1 LTNLTVKL
9 KGVTM
14 DEKNNSVEQT
24 QATENNVEQ
33 VTEVSNETKSAESK
47 AFTEDQVEAIVQ
59 RRLERYKKT
68 VSSKLDG
75 LDLEEAKKLLEEKK
89 QKEQELALQRG
100 EFDKVL
106 KETVS
111 KKDTRISAL
120 ESELQKIR
128 IDETLINTASVL
140 KAINPNEVKALLRGA
155 VKLNDSGNV
164 EVVSENGTPR
174 YNEKGELMSVNEL
187 VAEYLNNN
195 PHHLSATPK
204 GTGSQSGI
212 GGNTLKPFNIANLD
226 LSKAEDRKIYA
237 EHKKQ
242 REQGGLKAN
251 LIINN

>member
-1 LTNLTVKL
+1 
-9 KGVTM
+9 M
-14 DEKNNSVEQT
+14 DENKNSVEQT
-24 QATENNVEQ
+24 QATENNVDKA
-33 VTEVSNETKSAESK
+33 TDVSNEAEVKAESK
-47 AFTEDQVEAIVQ
+47 AFTEEQVEAIVQ
-59 RRLERYKKT
+59 RRLDRYKKT

-106 KETVS
+106 KDTVS
-111 KKDTRISAL
+111 KKDSRISAL

-128 IDETLINTASVL
+128 IDETLVNTASQL
-140 KAINPNEVKALLRGA
+140 KAINPNEVKSLLRQA
-155 VKLNDSGNV
+155 VKLNDSGSV

-204 GTGSQSGI
+204 GSGSQSGI
-212 GGNTLKPFNIANLD
+212 GGNTLKPFNIADLD

-251 LIINN
+251 LTINN

>member
-1 LTNLTVKL
+1 
-9 KGVTM
+9 M

-106 KETVS
+106 KDTVS

-226 LSKAEDRKIYA
+226 LSKAEDRKVYA

>member
-1 LTNLTVKL
+1 
-9 KGVTM
+9 M

-24 QATENNVEQ
+24 QATENNVDK
-33 VTEVSNETKSAESK
+33 VTEVSNETESKAESK

-59 RRLERYKKT
+59 RRLDRYKKT

-111 KKDTRISAL
+111 KKDSRISAL

-140 KAINPNEVKALLRGA
+140 KAINPNEVKSLLRNA
-155 VKLNDSGNV
+155 VKLNDSGSV

-204 GTGSQSGI
+204 GSGSQSGI
-212 GGNTLKPFNIANLD
+212 GGNTLKPFNIADLD
-226 LSKAEDRKIYA
+226 LNKAEDRKVYA

-251 LIINN
+251 LTINN

>member
-1 LTNLTVKL
+1 
-9 KGVTM
+9 M

-24 QATENNVEQ
+24 QATENNVEK

-59 RRLERYKKT
+59 RRLDRYKKT

-111 KKDTRISAL
+111 KKDSRISAL
-120 ESELQKIR
+120 ESELQNIR
-128 IDETLINTASVL
+128 IDETLVNTASQL
-140 KAINPNEVKALLRGA
+140 KAINPNEVKSLLRNA
-155 VKLNDSGNV
+155 VKLNDSGSV

-174 YNEKGELMSVNEL
+174 YNEKGELISVN
-187 VAEYLNNN
+187 
-195 PHHLSATPK
+195 
-204 GTGSQSGI
+204 
-212 GGNTLKPFNIANLD
+212 
-226 LSKAEDRKIYA
+226 
-237 EHKKQ
+237 
-242 REQGGLKAN
+242 
-251 LIINN
+251 

>member
-1 LTNLTVKL
+1 LTITTVKL

>member
-1 LTNLTVKL
+1 
-9 KGVTM
+9 M

-24 QATENNVEQ
+24 QATENNVDK
-33 VTEVSNETKSAESK
+33 VTEVSNETESKAESK

-59 RRLERYKKT
+59 RRLDRYKKT

-111 KKDTRISAL
+111 KKDSRISAL

-128 IDETLINTASVL
+128 IDETLINTASQL
-140 KAINPNEVKALLRGA
+140 KAINPNEVKSLLRNA

>member
-1 LTNLTVKL
+1 
-9 KGVTM
+9 M

-24 QATENNVEQ
+24 QATENNVDKA
-33 VTEVSNETKSAESK
+33 TDVSNEAEVKAESK

-59 RRLERYKKT
+59 RRLDRYKKT

-111 KKDTRISAL
+111 KKDSKISAL

-128 IDETLINTASVL
+128 IDETLVNTASQL
-140 KAINPNEVKALLRGA
+140 KAINPNEVKSLLRNA
-155 VKLNDSGNV
+155 VKLNDSGSV

-204 GTGSQSGI
+204 GSGSQSGI
-212 GGNTLKPFNIANLD
+212 GGNTLKPFNIADLD

-251 LIINN
+251 LTINN

>member
-1 LTNLTVKL
+1 
-9 KGVTM
+9 M

-111 KKDTRISAL
+111 KKDTKISAL

-128 IDETLINTASVL
+128 IDETLVNTASQL
-140 KAINPNEVKALLRGA
+140 KAINPNEVKALLRSA

-204 GTGSQSGI
+204 GSGSQSGI

-226 LSKAEDRKIYA
+226 LSKAEDRKVYA

>member
-1 LTNLTVKL
+1 
-9 KGVTM
+9 M

-128 IDETLINTASVL
+128 IDETLINTAS
-140 KAINPNEVKALLRGA
+140 
-155 VKLNDSGNV
+155 
-164 EVVSENGTPR
+164 T
-174 YNEKGELMSVNEL
+174 
-187 VAEYLNNN
+187 
-195 PHHLSATPK
+195 
-204 GTGSQSGI
+204 
-212 GGNTLKPFNIANLD
+212 
-226 LSKAEDRKIYA
+226 
-237 EHKKQ
+237 
-242 REQGGLKAN
+242 
-251 LIINN
+251 

>member
-1 LTNLTVKL
+1 
-9 KGVTM
+9 M
-14 DEKNNSVEQT
+14 DENKNSVEQT
-24 QATENNVEQ
+24 QATENNVDK
-33 VTEVSNETKSAESK
+33 VTEVSNETESKAESK

-59 RRLERYKKT
+59 RRLDRYKKT

-111 KKDTRISAL
+111 KKDSRISAL

-140 KAINPNEVKALLRGA
+140 KAINPNEVKSLLRNA
-155 VKLNDSGNV
+155 VKLNDSGSV

-204 GTGSQSGI
+204 GSGSQSGI

>member
-1 LTNLTVKL
+1 
-9 KGVTM
+9 M

-24 QATENNVEQ
+24 QATENNVDK
-33 VTEVSNETKSAESK
+33 VTEVSNETESKAESK

-59 RRLERYKKT
+59 RRLDRYKKT

-111 KKDTRISAL
+111 KKDSRISAL

-128 IDETLINTASVL
+128 IDETLVNTASQL
-140 KAINPNEVKALLRGA
+140 KAINPNEVKSLLRNA
-155 VKLNDSGNV
+155 VKLNDSGSV

-204 GTGSQSGI
+204 GSGSQSGI

-242 REQGGLKAN
+242 KEQGGLKAN

>member
-1 LTNLTVKL
+1 
-9 KGVTM
+9 M

-128 IDETLINTASVL
+128 IDETLINTASQL
-140 KAINPNEVKALLRGA
+140 KAINPNEVKSLLRNA
-155 VKLNDSGNV
+155 VKLNDSGSV
-164 EVVSENGTPR
+164 EVVSDNGTPR

-204 GTGSQSGI
+204 GSGSQSGI
-212 GGNTLKPFNIANLD
+212 GGNTLKPFNIADLD

-237 EHKKQ
+237 EYKKQ

-251 LIINN
+251 LTINN

>member
-128 IDETLINTASVL
+128 IDETLINTASQL

>member
-1 LTNLTVKL
+1 
-9 KGVTM
+9 M
-14 DEKNNSVEQT
+14 
-24 QATENNVEQ
+24 
-33 VTEVSNETKSAESK
+33 
-47 AFTEDQVEAIVQ
+47 
-59 RRLERYKKT
+59 
-68 VSSKLDG
+68 
-75 LDLEEAKKLLEEKK
+75 
-89 QKEQELALQRG
+89 
-100 EFDKVL
+100 

-111 KKDTRISAL
+111 KKDSRISAL

-140 KAINPNEVKALLRGA
+140 KAINPNEVKSLLRNA

>member
-1 LTNLTVKL
+1 
-9 KGVTM
+9 M

-128 IDETLINTASVL
+128 IDETLINTASQL
-140 KAINPNEVKALLRGA
+140 KAINPNEVKALLRSA

>member
-140 KAINPNEVKALLRGA
+140 KAINPNEVKALLRSA

>member
-1 LTNLTVKL
+1 
-9 KGVTM
+9 M

-128 IDETLINTASVL
+128 IDETLINTASQL

-204 GTGSQSGI
+204 GSGSQSGI
-212 GGNTLKPFNIANLD
+212 GGSTLKPFNIANLD
-226 LSKAEDRKIYA
+226 LSKSEDRKIYA

>member
-1 LTNLTVKL
+1 
-9 KGVTM
+9 M

-24 QATENNVEQ
+24 QATENNVDK
-33 VTEVSNETKSAESK
+33 VTEVSNETESKAESK

-59 RRLERYKKT
+59 RRLDRYKKT

-111 KKDTRISAL
+111 KKDSRISAL

-128 IDETLINTASVL
+128 IDETLVNTASQL
-140 KAINPNEVKALLRGA
+140 KAINPNEVKSLLRNA

-204 GTGSQSGI
+204 GSGSQSGI

-251 LIINN
+251 LTINN

>member
-24 QATENNVEQ
+24 QATENNVEK

-111 KKDTRISAL
+111 KKDSKISAL

-128 IDETLINTASVL
+128 IDETLINTASQL
-140 KAINPNEVKALLRGA
+140 KAINPNEVKALLRNA

>member
-1 LTNLTVKL
+1 
-9 KGVTM
+9 M

-111 KKDTRISAL
+111 KKDSKISAL

-140 KAINPNEVKALLRGA
+140 KAINPNEVKALLRNA

-237 EHKKQ
+237 EYKKQ

>member
-1 LTNLTVKL
+1 
-9 KGVTM
+9 M

-24 QATENNVEQ
+24 QATENNVDK
-33 VTEVSNETKSAESK
+33 VTEVSNETESKAESK

-59 RRLERYKKT
+59 RRLDRYKKT

-111 KKDTRISAL
+111 KKDSRISAL

-140 KAINPNEVKALLRGA
+140 KAINPNEVKSLLRSA

-204 GTGSQSGI
+204 GSGSQSGI

>member
-1 LTNLTVKL
+1 
-9 KGVTM
+9 M

-24 QATENNVEQ
+24 QATENNVDK
-33 VTEVSNETKSAESK
+33 VTEVSNETESKAESK

-59 RRLERYKKT
+59 RRLDRYKKT

-111 KKDTRISAL
+111 KKDSRISAL

-128 IDETLINTASVL
+128 IDETLINTASQL
-140 KAINPNEVKALLRGA
+140 KAINPNEVKSLLRNA

-204 GTGSQSGI
+204 GSGSQSGI

>member
-1 LTNLTVKL
+1 
-9 KGVTM
+9 M

-24 QATENNVEQ
+24 QATENNVDK
-33 VTEVSNETKSAESK
+33 VTEVSNETESKAESK

-59 RRLERYKKT
+59 RRLDRYKKT

-111 KKDTRISAL
+111 KKDSRISAL

-128 IDETLINTASVL
+128 IDETLINTASQL
-140 KAINPNEVKALLRGA
+140 KAINPNEVKALLRNA

-204 GTGSQSGI
+204 GSGSQSGI